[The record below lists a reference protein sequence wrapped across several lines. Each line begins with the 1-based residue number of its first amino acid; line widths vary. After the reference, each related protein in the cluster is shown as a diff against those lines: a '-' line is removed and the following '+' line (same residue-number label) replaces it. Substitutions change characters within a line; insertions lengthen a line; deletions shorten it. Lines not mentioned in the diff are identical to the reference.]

1 MAGNKT
7 PGSVCQLVNPV
18 EIDEG
23 TMCVAASPLP
33 GATCSE
39 QNSALPYSGLVVMEM
54 SRPGTPQGPAT
65 NPASARPEL
74 GALSARYESSG
85 NPGAIGYDS
94 TGGWSYGTYQLATI
108 PGTFEDFMD
117 FLQVRSP
124 DLAKPLNEAGGSDAA
139 TKGSKKFRTAW
150 VRLAHHDGVSFGQA
164 QHDFIKTTHYDRQA
178 AKLKGNFGIDVD
190 QRSRAL
196 QNVVWSMAVQHGNG
210 TQIIFNN
217 ALKNAKASGVNDAEM
232 IVLLYAERSKVNI
245 YFASS
250 KKTVQATVKKRF
262 QQEER
267 DALRMLQRELAAT
280 KLSASGAPH

>member
-1 MAGNKT
+1 MSGNKT
-7 PGSVCQLVNPV
+7 PGPVCQVVNPV

-23 TMCVAASPLP
+23 TMCVAASALP
-33 GATCSE
+33 GATGSE

-54 SRPGTPQGPAT
+54 SRPGTPQGPTA
-65 NPASARPEL
+65 NPASALPEL

-108 PGTFEDFMD
+108 PGTFDDFMD

-124 DLAKPLNEAGGSDAA
+124 ELAKALDEAGGPDAA
-139 TKGSKKFRTAW
+139 TKGTKKFRAAW
-150 VRLAHHDGVSFGQA
+150 VKLAHDDGITFKQA
-164 QHDFIKTTHYDRQA
+164 QHDFIKTTLYDRQV
-178 AKLKGNFGIDVD
+178 AKLKENFGIDVN
-190 QRSRAL
+190 QRSRAF

-210 TQIIFNN
+210 TQTIFKN
-217 ALKNAKASGVNDAEM
+217 ALKNTKANGVDDAEV
-232 IVLLYAERSKVNI
+232 IVLLCAERSKVNI

-250 KKTVQATVKKRF
+250 TKTVQAAVKKRF

-280 KLSASGAPH
+280 RLSASGAPH